1 MTAVAASGCSS
12 GGVYQSGLLPEGG
25 EDGPT
30 SEGGVTDARFDA
42 PIKRDATLPPEED
55 GNIGSLC
62 PPSTPIRV
70 ADIGLTWVA
79 PGAPQVAC
87 DQSNLDALKAVF
99 AKGGGSAKYTDIEI
113 ALGATCTACAFT
125 PVNGARWGVII
136 KSGAMVVADN
146 SSGSC

>member
-1 MTAVAASGCSS
+1 VTAVAASGCSS

-62 PPSTPIRV
+62 PPSTPITV

-79 PGAPQVAC
+79 PGAPQAVC
-87 DQSNLDALKAVF
+87 DQSNLDALKKVLTDG
-99 AKGGGSAKYTDIEI
+99 KGSAKYTDMEK
-113 ALGATCTACAFT
+113 ALDATCAACVFT
-125 PVNGARWGVII
+125 PKTDARWGVII
-136 KSGAMVVADN
+136 KDGAMVVADN